1 MADLTDRHYAL
12 FANNSHPLQL
22 NAYEEYNKF
31 LREMHSKEHRDQQS
45 YIGTRISEVMDER
58 QSLLNSNEGERL
70 SYDDF
75 ADIYM
80 QVMGEARTKQN
91 FQLNTRSKTGEISD
105 YLEVRRPFG
114 AAQWVKA
121 TTVWTSLQ

>member
-31 LREMHSKEHRDQQS
+31 LRDMHNKEYREEQK
-45 YIGTRISEVMDER
+45 YIGDRIAEVMDEK
-58 QSLLNSNEGERL
+58 QSLLNSNDGERL

-80 QVMGEARTKQN
+80 QVMGEARGKQN
-91 FQLNTRSKTGEISD
+91 LTLNTRSKTGEISD

-114 AAQWVKA
+114 AAQ
-121 TTVWTSLQ
+121 